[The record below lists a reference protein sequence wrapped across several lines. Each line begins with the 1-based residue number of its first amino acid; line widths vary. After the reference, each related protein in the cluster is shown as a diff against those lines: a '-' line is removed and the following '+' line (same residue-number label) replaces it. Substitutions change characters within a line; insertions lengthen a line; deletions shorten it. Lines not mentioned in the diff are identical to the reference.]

1 MKSSTVVLS
10 LFSLFILSSCDF
22 DYVPE
27 RRSEHEKE
35 MERQEWSESV
45 PSSKENEES
54 FPESVETVTD
64 EEAEF
69 PGGQQ
74 AMAQWLQMNVSYPE
88 KELDQGI
95 GGRVYVRFIVD
106 TKGNIRNVTVSRGA
120 SPGLDKEAVRAVRSM
135 PRWKPGKNNGKPV
148 NMWYNLPIKFTPQ

>member
-1 MKSSTVVLS
+1 MKSSFILFG
-10 LFSLFILSSCDF
+10 FSLFILVSCDF

-27 RRSEHEKE
+27 RKSEREKE
-35 MERQEWSESV
+35 MQRQESVESV
-45 PSSKENEES
+45 PYARENEES
-54 FPESVETVTD
+54 FPESVETVTE

-106 TKGNIRNVTVSRGA
+106 TKGNIKNVTVSRGA

-148 NMWYNLPIKFTPQ
+148 NMWYNLPIKFTPE